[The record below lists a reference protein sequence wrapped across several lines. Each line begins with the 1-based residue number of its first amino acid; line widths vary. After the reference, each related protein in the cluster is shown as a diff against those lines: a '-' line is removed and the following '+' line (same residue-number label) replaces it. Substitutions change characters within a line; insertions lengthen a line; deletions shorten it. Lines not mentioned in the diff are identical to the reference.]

1 MTRTKSKKEVSD
13 VGSPQTTN
21 LKAKQ
26 LSDHVWEIPITEKKG
41 MQAPAKIYSSKKLF
55 PQLDAGVFDQITNV
69 ACLPGIVQNAIAMP
83 DAHWGYGSPVGGVAA
98 FDTKEGIISP
108 GVIGFDINC
117 GMRLLT
123 TNLTAKEVQPKIKE
137 LVNDLFD
144 RVPTGVGKKGSVSLN
159 PSTFREVMEQ
169 GAEWCVANNLA
180 WKEDI
185 EKIEEQ
191 GKLKKADSNAVS
203 EKAIKRGIGQL
214 GTLGSGNH
222 YLEVQVVHAEEIY
235 DAETAKAYGIHSPD
249 QIVIMIHCGS
259 RGFGHQVATDYLNTF
274 EPAMRK
280 YKITVPD
287 RQLACAPFAS
297 EEGQSYY
304 KAMACAANNAYANRQ
319 VITHK
324 VRESFAQVFG
334 NTAESMEMHVT
345 YDVSHN
351 IAKEERHKIEGKTQN
366 VLVHRKGAT
375 RSFGPGFLW

>member
-1 MTRTKSKKEVSD
+1 MSD

-55 PQLDAGVFDQITNV
+55 PQLDAGVFGQITNV